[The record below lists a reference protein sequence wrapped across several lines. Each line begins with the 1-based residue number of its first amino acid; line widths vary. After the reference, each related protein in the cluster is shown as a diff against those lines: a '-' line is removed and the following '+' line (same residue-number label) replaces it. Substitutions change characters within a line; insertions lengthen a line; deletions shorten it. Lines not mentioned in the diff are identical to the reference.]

1 MVQAP
6 LIHISHFVW
15 EFIKE
20 CNGMKQVNHKGI
32 VMNVMEWKK
41 KLIKLN
47 QIILFRCFK
56 INE

>member
-1 MVQAP
+1 
-6 LIHISHFVW
+6 
-15 EFIKE
+15 
-20 CNGMKQVNHKGI
+20 MKQVNHKGI

-56 INE
+56 INEQNVKSPYLGIIKNVWK